1 MTNGPINSYDVSY
14 LLEGMRD
21 YLIEL
26 GIVRSPRVAGS
37 TPPMWLDRWKGVP
50 YPGQEQDLGPN
61 EGHPDLVLGAY
72 PATGIPSRPFE
83 GFYRQKGVSI
93 YIRGRTSPLVQ
104 QIYERQLL
112 PALHDVRNVNMGGLQ
127 VNQSMNSSDLA
138 RIGAD
143 KNGYV
148 YACAF
153 MMDLFMP
160 ESAQN

>member
-1 MTNGPINSYDVSY
+1 MSVNNTAIDTLLPGMRSY
-14 LLEGMRD
+14 LNG
-21 YLIEL
+21 L
-26 GIVRSPRVAGS
+26 GIVRSPSDPGPLP
-37 TPPMWLDRWKGVP
+37 TMWLDRWKGVP
-50 YPGQEQDLGPN
+50 YPGQTQDLGPGEDSPN
-61 EGHPDLVLGAY
+61 LVLGAY

-83 GFYRQKGVSI
+83 GFYRQKAVTI
-93 YIRGRTSPLVQ
+93 YIRGVNSPLVQ

-127 VNQSMNSSDLA
+127 VNQSMNSRDLA

-148 YACAF
+148 YACEF

-160 ESAQN
+160 ESPNN